1 MSRTTSYIIAIVVI
15 IVIVVAGVLV
25 YEFTRPGGTGGT
37 GGGTHIDIYA
47 SDSPYGFGNSAGS
60 ITSNPGPTLTFTS
73 GQTYT
78 VTLHN
83 VGTVSH
89 NWAIT
94 KDKADGSTDLAFSG
108 AQIASPTNPVA
119 PGSTQSVTF
128 TAGTAGSYYYI
139 CQVDA
144 HVSLGMWGTVTVT

>member
-1 MSRTTSYIIAIVVI
+1 MNKTTSYIFAAIVI
-15 IVIVVAGVLV
+15 IVIVVAGVLAYV
-25 YEFTRPGGTGGT
+25 FTRPGGN
-37 GGGTHIDIYA
+37 GGGGNHIDIYA
-47 SDSPYGFGNSAGS
+47 SDSPYGFGTSAGS

-94 KDKADGSTDLAFSG
+94 TEKADGSTQIAFSG
-108 AQIASPTNPVA
+108 AQIASANNPVS
-119 PGSTQSVTF
+119 PGTSASCTF
-128 TAGTAGSYYYI
+128 TAGTAGSYFYI

-144 HVSLGMWGTVTVT
+144 HVTLGMWGTVNVSP

>member
-1 MSRTTSYIIAIVVI
+1 MNKTTSYIIAAIVI
-15 IVIVVAGVLV
+15 IVIVVAGVLA
-25 YEFTRPGGTGGT
+25 YEFTRPSGTGGV
-37 GGGTHIDIYA
+37 GNHIDIYA
-47 SDSPYGFGNSAGS
+47 SDSPYGFGTSAGS

-83 VGTVSH
+83 VGTGSH

-94 KDKADGSTDLAFSG
+94 TDKADGSTNIAFTG
-108 AQIASPTNPVA
+108 AQIGSLTNPVP
-119 PGSTQSVTF
+119 PGTIQSVTF
-128 TAGTAGSYYYI
+128 TAGATGSYYYI

-144 HVSLGMWGTVTVT
+144 HVTLGMWGIVTVNP